1 MILAESASQPALA
14 QRAQAAY
21 DQLSSGREVDYR
33 VLSDLIGEVS
43 GQGLLRALRQ
53 KYSAVA
59 CDAMLMPILQEIDR
73 LKPVPPRHRP
83 VPSDEHPDPLT
94 ADISSVR

>member
-1 MILAESASQPALA
+1 
-14 QRAQAAY
+14 
-21 DQLSSGREVDYR
+21 
-33 VLSDLIGEVS
+33 
-43 GQGLLRALRQ
+43 
-53 KYSAVA
+53 
-59 CDAMLMPILQEIDR
+59 MLMPILQEIDR